1 MTKLEKTVTRDTIL
15 SQEMYVTDES
25 GVICAP
31 GNGGVITSVWPFFT
45 LNPMVQRK
53 PGVYRGKNKVFVKND
68 GILG

>member
-1 MTKLEKTVTRDTIL
+1 
-15 SQEMYVTDES
+15 MYVTDES